1 MLICSNNVLLINSLL
16 DASLL
21 SGISPQKREMQK
33 LVSKTYSLIAETKNE
48 AYTKNV
54 FIKLHLKKI

>member
-48 AYTKNV
+48 AYTKTC
-54 FIKLHLKKI
+54 L